1 MILGTLLSL
10 DGEQEQAAAL
20 DGANALE
27 RLVYIIFPQLKSTM
41 LFALVY
47 LVMVS
52 QRLFREAYV
61 LYGAYPSESIYM
73 VQHYMNNHFT
83 KLNYPALATGAIVLT
98 VFFMAGLL
106 PLLGL
111 FRHVQEGS

>member
-1 MILGTLLSL
+1 MK
-10 DGEQEQAAAL
+10 A
-20 DGANALE
+20 
-27 RLVYIIFPQLKSTM
+27 VM

-73 VQHYMNNHFT
+73 VQHYMNNHFAR
-83 KLNYPALATGAIVLT
+83 LNYPTLASAAMLLT
-98 VFFMAGLL
+98 VFLAGLML
-106 PLLGL
+106 PLLCL
-111 FRHVQEGS
+111 FQRAQEGNQ